1 MERKVSVLASILLL
15 LLLASTADA
24 AIVEETFTIEERTF
38 RIACGEQVKA
48 VVNGSLPGPALEA
61 REGDTVIVHVINNST
76 YNMTIHWH
84 GVFQLYTNWID
95 GPAYVTQ
102 CPIRPGTSYTN
113 RFNVTGQEGTLFWHA
128 HFSALRETV
137 YGPIIIRPRI
147 GRNYPF
153 PKPYREVPILIG
165 EWFGAN
171 IVELEEQLITSG
183 GGSTLS
189 DARTING
196 APGPLYP
203 CSEDD
208 VFRMTVVRGKTY
220 LLRMVNAGL
229 DDHVF
234 FKLAGHT
241 FTVVAVDARYTRPYR
256 TDVIVLSQ
264 GQSADVLFSAN
275 QRVGSYYMGAR
286 AYSPTVALQFQ
297 NGTTTAIVDYRVA
310 NSTNN
315 STTPMMPVFPDFR
328 DTPIAHRFWSNLT
341 SLTTRSNPHWSPV
354 PRRVTERMFI
364 TVGLGLEPCGGNN
377 TCANPLGSQYRFSSN
392 LNNVSFLN
400 PTSIS
405 MLEAYYRNISGIF
418 TDDFPDTPPV
428 VFNYTDPRLGIQ
440 FPNTSLGPSAPLVV
454 LEKKA
459 TRVKRL
465 KYGAV
470 VNIVL
475 QNTAL
480 LAAENHPM
488 HFHGFDFYV
497 LAQGFGNHDPIR
509 DIFKYNLINPQE
521 RNTIAVPIG
530 GWAVIR
536 FRAINPGMWFVHCH
550 RETHIPW
557 GLAMAIL
564 IENGPTPATSLPPPP
579 PDYPRC

>member
-1 MERKVSVLASILLL
+1 MESSISILAYVLL
-15 LLLASTADA
+15 FLFASTASA
-24 AIVEETFTIEERTF
+24 AIVEKTFVIEEQTLQ
-38 RIACGEQVKA
+38 IACGEVVKPI
-48 VVNGSLPGPALEA
+48 VNGSLPGPALEA

-84 GVFQLYTNWID
+84 GIFQLYTNWVD

-102 CPIRPGTSYTN
+102 CPIRPGTSYTH

-153 PKPYREVPILIG
+153 LTPDGEVPIMIG
-165 EWFGAN
+165 EWFGAD

-196 APGPLYP
+196 KPGPLYP
-203 CSEDD
+203 CSENN
-208 VFRMTVVRGKTY
+208 VFRMTVVQGKTY

-241 FTVVAVDARYTRPYR
+241 FTVVAVDARYTQPYK
-256 TDVIVLSQ
+256 TDVIVLAQ
-264 GQSADVLFSAN
+264 GQSADVLFTAN
-275 QRVGSYYMGAR
+275 QPVGTYYMGAR
-286 AYSPTVALQFQ
+286 AYSPTIPLMFA
-297 NGTTTAIVDYRVA
+297 NGTTTAIVEYQGA
-310 NSTNN
+310 NSTGN
-315 STTPMMPVFPDFR
+315 STTAMMPVLPDFR
-328 DTPIAHRFWSNLT
+328 DTPTAHRFWSNLT
-341 SLTTRSNPHWSPV
+341 SRILNNPHWKPV
-354 PRRVTERMFI
+354 PLIVTERMFI

-377 TCANPLGSQYRFSSN
+377 TCANPLGGQYRFSSN
-392 LNNVSFLN
+392 MNNVSFIP
-400 PTSIS
+400 PTRIS
-405 MLEAYYRNISGIF
+405 MLEAYYRNVSGVF
-418 TDDFPDTPPV
+418 TEDFPNNPPT
-428 VFNYTDPRLGIQ
+428 VFNYTDPRLEIQ
-440 FPNTSLGPSAPLVV
+440 FPNISLGPSAPLVV
-454 LEKKA
+454 LAGKE

-465 KYGAV
+465 RHGAV

-497 LAQGFGNHDPIR
+497 LAQGFGNYNPIR

-550 RETHIPW
+550 RETHLPW
-557 GLAMAIL
+557 GLAMAFI

-579 PDYPRC
+579 ADYPSC